1 MKLTTVLLSLF
12 FFLTLTSCGGG
23 DTTENATE
31 STPKEQA
38 MTCSNVTSQYDEQE
52 GKEITIKAISWGTS
66 NTASGDIYLNL
77 GDKALTGMQQAKVVA
92 VFPADK
98 EAEAKSAT
106 KDAEVTIKATVG
118 ESKYGAI
125 YLTNPVIQ

>member
-1 MKLTTVLLSLF
+1 MKLLNTLLSLSF
-12 FFLTLTSCGGG
+12 YLILISCGG
-23 DTTENATE
+23 DTTENNAE
-31 STPKEQA
+31 STPEVSA
-38 MTCSNVTSQYDEQE
+38 LTCGDLVSQYDDQE

-66 NTASGDIYLNL
+66 NTATGDIYLNL

-98 EAEAKSAT
+98 EAEATGAA
-106 KDAEVTIKATVG
+106 KDSEVTIKATVG